1 MVDKNYK
8 NDKLYTQTKIMY
20 MKFIM
25 RKERI
30 KQINK
35 QIQRI
40 GKKKGNRN
48 RRKEIG
54 RRRKEQE
61 KQTKEENKQKRTRFV
76 TFLSLI
82 TNIVQML
89 IGNMQLYFVELIAD
103 SPSFY
108 SSS

>member
-20 MKFIM
+20 MRFIT
-25 RKERI
+25 RKEKERERE
-30 KQINK
+30 QINK

-54 RRRKEQE
+54 KRRKEQD
-61 KQTKEENKQKRTRFV
+61 R
-76 TFLSLI
+76 
-82 TNIVQML
+82 
-89 IGNMQLYFVELIAD
+89 
-103 SPSFY
+103 
-108 SSS
+108 

>member
-25 RKERI
+25 RKERK

-40 GKKKGNRN
+40 GKKEGKQKQKERN
-48 RRKEIG
+48 RKEKKRTIEINK
-54 RRRKEQE
+54 RRK
-61 KQTKEENKQKRTRFV
+61 
-76 TFLSLI
+76 
-82 TNIVQML
+82 
-89 IGNMQLYFVELIAD
+89 
-103 SPSFY
+103 
-108 SSS
+108 

>member
-20 MKFIM
+20 MRFIT
-25 RKERI
+25 RKEKER
-30 KQINK
+30 KREQINK

-54 RRRKEQE
+54 KRRKEQD
-61 KQTKEENKQKRTRFV
+61 R
-76 TFLSLI
+76 
-82 TNIVQML
+82 
-89 IGNMQLYFVELIAD
+89 
-103 SPSFY
+103 
-108 SSS
+108 

>member
-20 MKFIM
+20 MRFIT
-25 RKERI
+25 RKEKER
-30 KQINK
+30 KREQINK

-54 RRRKEQE
+54 K
-61 KQTKEENKQKRTRFV
+61 
-76 TFLSLI
+76 
-82 TNIVQML
+82 
-89 IGNMQLYFVELIAD
+89 
-103 SPSFY
+103 
-108 SSS
+108 